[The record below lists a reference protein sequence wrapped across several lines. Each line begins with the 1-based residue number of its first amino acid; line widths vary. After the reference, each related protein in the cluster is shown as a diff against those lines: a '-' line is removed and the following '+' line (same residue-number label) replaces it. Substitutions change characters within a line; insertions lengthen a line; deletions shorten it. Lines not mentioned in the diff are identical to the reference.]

1 MMTPDEIL
9 RQADEQI
16 AARKKQE
23 SAPQTAPQASGVK
36 QEPRYL
42 SEAEMGFDAPKPSA
56 FESVKDTAIALGT
69 GVTQGI
75 GMLANVAGADNA
87 VSRTMADATQALTEY
102 ESPYR
107 KAEKQERARKIKEAE
122 ESGSTLKEVGAYLGS
137 FAEAP
142 IDTTLNALG
151 TSLPT
156 LAAGFIP
163 GAGQAAVAARVAQL
177 GLGAAQGVG
186 AVKGQIFDEV
196 KQAWKEKGATEEDAA
211 ARAAQAQSYTGD
223 NAGSIALGGALG
235 AVAGSSG
242 AEASVRRLAGKELA
256 ERAAQTSV
264 LKGMGMGALKEA
276 PMEGLQGGQ
285 ERLASNLSLIHI

>member
-1 MMTPDEIL
+1 MAE
-9 RQADEQI
+9 E
-16 AARKKQE
+16 KN
-23 SAPQTAPQASGVK
+23 
-36 QEPRYL
+36 YL
-42 SEAEMGFDAPKPSA
+42 SEDAMGFGAAPKATGYLSEDAMGFKPKEPGILRGIGDS
-56 FESVKDTAIALGT
+56 AIALGT

-87 VSRTMADATQALTEY
+87 VSRGMDSATKALSDF

-107 KAEKQERARKIKEAE
+107 KAEKQERARKIEEAE
-122 ESGSTLKEVGAYLGS
+122 KSGSTLNEVGAYLGS

-156 LAAGFIP
+156 IAAGFIP
-163 GAGQAAVAARVAQL
+163 GAGQAALLARGAQL

-196 KQAWKEKGATEEDAA
+196 QQAWKKQGATDEDAA
-211 ARAAQAQSYTGD
+211 ARATQAQSYTGD
-223 NAGSIALGGALG
+223 SAGSIALGGALG
-235 AVAGSSG
+235 AVAGMTG
-242 AEASVRRLAGKELA
+242 AEASVRRMASNQLA
-256 ERAAQTSV
+256 ERAAQAGV

-276 PMEGLQGGQ
+276 PMEMLVLWTWKGGRMPR
-285 ERLASNLSLIHI
+285 E

>member
-1 MMTPDEIL
+1 MTEAQKPWEQQYDSGATDEGT
-9 RQADEQI
+9 EPW
-16 AARKKQE
+16 KQNYDG
-23 SAPQTAPQASGVK
+23 APRGLKGWKSG
-36 QEPRYL
+36 
-42 SEAEMGFDAPKPSA
+42 SNSGFDAPKPSA
-56 FESVKDTAIALGT
+56 LEGVKDSAIALGT

-87 VSRTMADATQALTEY
+87 VSRTMADATQALSEY

-142 IDTTLNALG
+142 LDTTLNALG

-163 GAGQAAVAARVAQL
+163 GTGQAAVAARVAQA
-177 GLGAAQGVG
+177 GLGAGQGIG

-196 KQAWKEKGATEEDAA
+196 KQAWKDKGITEEDAA
-211 ARAAQAQSYTGD
+211 ARATQAQSYTGD

-256 ERAAQTSV
+256 ERAAQTSM
-264 LKGMGMGALKEA
+264 LKGVGMGALKEA
-276 PMEGLQGGQ
+276 PMEGLQGG
-285 ERLASNLSLIHI
+285 